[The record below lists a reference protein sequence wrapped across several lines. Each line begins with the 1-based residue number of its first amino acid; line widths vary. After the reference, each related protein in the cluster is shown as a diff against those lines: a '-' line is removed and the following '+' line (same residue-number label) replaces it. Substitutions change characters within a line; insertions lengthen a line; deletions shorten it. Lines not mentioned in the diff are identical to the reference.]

1 MLADGVFTLPMA
13 QHEQTAKCIAEHTA
27 NILRPQLQ
35 TLSIDTA
42 ALAKIIADAVV
53 DKLVL

>member
-1 MLADGVFTLPMA
+1 MADGVFTLPLA

-27 NILRPQLQ
+27 NLLHPQLQ

-42 ALAKIIADAVV
+42 ALAKIIADAVA
-53 DKLVL
+53 DKLAL